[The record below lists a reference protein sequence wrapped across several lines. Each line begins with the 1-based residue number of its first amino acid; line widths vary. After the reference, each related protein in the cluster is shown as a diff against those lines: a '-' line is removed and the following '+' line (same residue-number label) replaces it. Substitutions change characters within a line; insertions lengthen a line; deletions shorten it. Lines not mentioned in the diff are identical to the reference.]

1 MVVKSQMDGQIE
13 RSVTD
18 ESIGCATVTDGE
30 GTWET
35 PKQIDRRAKSN
46 RVGQRWY
53 IEKAATDTSPN
64 VSFGEKQILNEK

>member
-35 PKQIDRRAKSN
+35 PKQIDRRAKS
-46 RVGQRWY
+46 
-53 IEKAATDTSPN
+53 IE
-64 VSFGEKQILNEK
+64 